1 MGSNEPVARTGGIN
15 KKYTLLTLLIA
26 GIVAV
31 LCVAFIKLFERERP
45 DMAFL
50 DDVSL
55 LGPNSTIH
63 FTVIDGRSGIREITV
78 LLKQGEKSSVI
89 YDKSFQR
96 RNILFN
102 GGPEKLEDNVTVNI
116 KSLAYQDGPAE
127 LEIFSRDFSW
137 WNWQAG
143 NEARETYP
151 VTIDTKPPGVAII
164 YSPRYISPGG
174 SGIVVYRT
182 NEDTE
187 NHGVFINGSFH
198 PGFPVTQPSDGRF
211 VAYIGLPYHLEK
223 FDQAQVIAKDR
234 TGNQGQAPFVMI
246 LKKTRFVKDRITLSQ
261 NFLNLKLPEFS
272 QNYTELQGDP
282 VEQYLYIN
290 NTIRQDNSRTI
301 RQACSNSQP
310 QQLWEGRFMRMGR
323 SSRRAGFAD
332 QRTYYFEGKEIDQQV
347 HLGIDLAST
356 SRTPILAA
364 NRGQVVFA
372 DYLGIYGNTVI
383 LDHGQGVFSLYAH
396 LSRIDVMLND
406 IIEKNNRLGLSGTS
420 GMAGGDHLHF
430 SMLVNGVFVNPLE
443 WWDEQWLKLNIIEQL

>member
-1 MGSNEPVARTGGIN
+1 MGSKEPGAISGGKN
-15 KKYTLLTLLIA
+15 KKYTLLTLLLA
-26 GIVAV
+26 VVVAV
-31 LCVAFIKLFERERP
+31 LFAAFLILFERERP

-50 DDVSL
+50 NDVSL
-55 LGPNSTIH
+55 LGPKSTIH
-63 FTVIDGRSGIREITV
+63 FTVTDRRSGIREITL
-78 LLKQGEKSSVI
+78 LLKQGEKSTAI
-89 YDKSFQR
+89 YNKSFQR
-96 RNILFN
+96 QNILFHA
-102 GGPEKLEDNVTVNI
+102 GPEQVEDTVTVNI

-127 LEIFSRDFSW
+127 LEIISRDFSW
-137 WNWQAG
+137 WKWQAG
-143 NEARETYP
+143 NEAKATYP
-151 VTIDTKPPGVAII
+151 VTIDTKPPRVAII

-174 SGIVVYRT
+174 SGLVVYRT
-182 NEDTE
+182 NEESE

-198 PGFPVTQPSDGRF
+198 PGYPVTQPPDGRF
-211 VAYIGLPYHLEK
+211 VAYIGLPYHLNK
-223 FDQAQVIAKDR
+223 LDQAQVTAKDR
-234 TGNQGQAPFVMI
+234 TGNEGQAPFVMI
-246 LKKTRFVKDRITLSQ
+246 LKKTRFVQDRITLSQ
-261 NFLNLKLPEFS
+261 DFLTLKLPEFS
-272 QNYTELQGDP
+272 QNYPELQGEP

-290 NTIRQDNSRTI
+290 NTVRQDNGRII
-301 RQACSNSQP
+301 RQACSNPLS
-310 QQLWEGRFMRMGR
+310 QQLWHGRFMRMGR

-356 SRTPILAA
+356 RRTLITAA

-396 LSRIDVMLND
+396 LSQIDVTRDD
-406 IIEKNNRLGLSGTS
+406 IIEKNSRLGLSGTS